1 MKHVGLC
8 GILSLIVKSSVS
20 SLEILLCLS
29 SLFFVRKTCSLRYR
43 KWLLIQIA
51 IAVCNSSEF
60 SIYGSKFPKAM
71 AGGSMGGWH
80 LHINPRNRQV
90 RKKYQIHVWNGC
102 CCFNFVPLAVGP
114 RTLQGSLELR
124 LLVLHA
130 ITHSDQSHVPPSA
143 SLPLQ
148 NVHCRHR

>member
-1 MKHVGLC
+1 MSCSCTTDQEERAHLHGFSIELKTYMITKHVGLC

-71 AGGSMGGWH
+71 AGGSMGG
-80 LHINPRNRQV
+80 
-90 RKKYQIHVWNGC
+90 
-102 CCFNFVPLAVGP
+102 
-114 RTLQGSLELR
+114 
-124 LLVLHA
+124 
-130 ITHSDQSHVPPSA
+130 
-143 SLPLQ
+143 
-148 NVHCRHR
+148 